1 MAYKTYQDLLG
12 ETKARVK
19 EISTPDALDL
29 WQNDRSVVFLDV
41 REPNEWNL
49 GRIPRALFVPRGNL
63 ESKIEAMV
71 PREAKV
77 VIYCARGNRSA
88 FAAETLEEMGY
99 GDVCSLAEGWAGWVA
114 AGGDVEG

>member
-1 MAYKTYQDLLG
+1 MTHKTYHDLLD
-12 ETKARVK
+12 ETKSRIS
-19 EISTPDALDL
+19 EISARDALDL
-29 WQNDRSVVFLDV
+29 WRTDPSAVFLDV

-49 GRIPRALFVPRGNL
+49 GRIPRALFLPRGNL
-63 ESKIEAMV
+63 ESRIESMC
-71 PREAKV
+71 PRDAKV

-99 GDVCSLAEGWAGWVA
+99 GDVCSMAEGWAGWVA

>member
-1 MAYKTYQDLLG
+1 MTHKTYPELLS
-12 ETKARVK
+12 ETKARIK
-19 EISTPDALDL
+19 EISARESLDL
-29 WQNDRSVVFLDV
+29 WRSDPSTVFLDV

-49 GRIPRALFVPRGNL
+49 GRIPRALFLPRGNL
-63 ESKIEAMV
+63 ESRIESMV
-71 PREAKV
+71 PRDAKI

-99 GDVCSLAEGWAGWVA
+99 SDVRSMAEGWAGWVG

>member
-1 MAYKTYQDLLG
+1 MTYKTYHDLLD
-12 ETKARVK
+12 ETKARIK
-19 EISTPDALDL
+19 EISASASLDL
-29 WQNDRSVVFLDV
+29 WRTDPSTVFLDV

-49 GRIPRALFVPRGNL
+49 GRIPRSLFVPRGNL
-63 ESKIEAMV
+63 ESRVESMV
-71 PREAKV
+71 PRDATI

-99 GDVCSLAEGWAGWVA
+99 TDVRSMAEGWAGWVA